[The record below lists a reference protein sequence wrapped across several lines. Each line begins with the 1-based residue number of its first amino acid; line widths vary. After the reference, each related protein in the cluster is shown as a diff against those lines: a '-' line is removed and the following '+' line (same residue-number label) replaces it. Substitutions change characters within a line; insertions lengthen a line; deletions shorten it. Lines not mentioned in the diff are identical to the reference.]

1 MGQGRDEDRTS
12 YLRSID
18 RSLRGSP
25 IDNWTESKWLFKIL
39 NLTKRIQTKNR
50 ELIITS
56 EMNPVEEVFRT
67 VFEIEK

>member
-56 EMNPVEEVFRT
+56 EMNPVEEVFLT